1 MLSWAEQTNWGSQ
14 LPIQRRRYGQKT
26 ARSDGI
32 EISEN
37 KILKNECQIS
47 QIRSFKSKPENEYP
61 RPISSVHF
69 SHSVVSHSL
78 RLQHARPP
86 CLSATPGD
94 YSNSC
99 PLSQWWHP
107 TISSSIVPFFSHL
120 QSFPAS
126 VSFPMS
132 QFFAS
137 GGQSIGISASVSVL
151 PPKKS
156 HLCTLCQRKEIRA
169 VQRWLRSCIT
179 PLCDFQFSFWTVN
192 MM

>member
-1 MLSWAEQTNWGSQ
+1 M
-14 LPIQRRRYGQKT
+14 QRRRYGQTT

-37 KILKNECQIS
+37 TILKNECQIS

-86 CLSATPGD
+86 CLSATPGA

-107 TISSSIVPFFSHL
+107 TISSTIVPFSSRL

-126 VSFPMS
+126 MSFPMS

-137 GGQSIGISASVSVL
+137 GGQGIGISASASVL

-156 HLCTLCQRKEIRA
+156 PICVPCVRGKK
-169 VQRWLRSCIT
+169 
-179 PLCDFQFSFWTVN
+179 
-192 MM
+192 